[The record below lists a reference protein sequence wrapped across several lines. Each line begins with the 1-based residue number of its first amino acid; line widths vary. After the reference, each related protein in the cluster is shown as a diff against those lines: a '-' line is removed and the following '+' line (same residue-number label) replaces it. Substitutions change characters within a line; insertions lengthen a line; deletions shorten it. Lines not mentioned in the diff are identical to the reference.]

1 MRLTLLK
8 SKLHRATVTAADLN
22 YEGSIALAPELR
34 KAAGLLL
41 HERVEIYN
49 INNGQRFATYV
60 IGSKKKGEVM
70 VLLGSFAAARSDS
83 ILIKG
88 GFATTGQI
96 YTLAV
101 ISCFGVVLTAGY
113 MLWTIQRVYLG
124 PEKPEYKGF
133 SEIDSRELSVL
144 TPLAVMAIML
154 GILPT
159 VFVFAFTNQTV
170 AAMFKLFS

>member
-60 IGSKKKGEVM
+60 IGSKRKGEVM
-70 VLLGSFAAARSDS
+70 VNGAAARLVQPGDE
-83 ILIKG
+83 
-88 GFATTGQI
+88 
-96 YTLAV
+96 V
-101 ISCFGVVLTAGY
+101 IIAAYADFEPEEAAKHEPTVVL
-113 MLWTIQRVYLG
+113 LDKKNR
-124 PEKPEYKGF
+124 PKRK
-133 SEIDSRELSVL
+133 R
-144 TPLAVMAIML
+144 
-154 GILPT
+154 
-159 VFVFAFTNQTV
+159 
-170 AAMFKLFS
+170 

>member
-70 VLLGSFAAARSDS
+70 VNGAAARLVQPGDE
-83 ILIKG
+83 
-88 GFATTGQI
+88 
-96 YTLAV
+96 V
-101 ISCFGVVLTAGY
+101 IIAAYADFEPEEAAEYEPTVVL
-113 MLWTIQRVYLG
+113 LDNKNR
-124 PEKPEYKGF
+124 PKRK
-133 SEIDSRELSVL
+133 
-144 TPLAVMAIML
+144 
-154 GILPT
+154 
-159 VFVFAFTNQTV
+159 
-170 AAMFKLFS
+170 K